1 MDDFETPKGMYTMSA
16 SALEETR
23 ERLAQCFCYIRDVAG
38 GGGTGNSV
46 ALDSALILTS
56 PAASAPPDLAADARV
71 PEWLVAALV
80 LVPGGYQHEKFEAV
94 MTADGAT
101 FNPPIVISKKVPM
114 IRCINCPE
122 EFNLHP
128 PGPGNTVDDFLA
140 HLERKHLRWPW

>member
-1 MDDFETPKGMYTMSA
+1 MSA

-46 ALDSALILTS
+46 ALDSALILTL
-56 PAASAPPDLAADARV
+56 PAVVAPPDLAADAGV
-71 PEWLVAALV
+71 PEWLVTAIAS
-80 LVPGGYQHEKFEAV
+80 VPLRYRDKKYEVV
-94 MTADGAT
+94 MTADGAM

-114 IRCINCPE
+114 IKCINC
-122 EFNLHP
+122 FQICNLYP

-140 HLERKHLRWPW
+140 HLDKEHQGWPW